1 MPSKKTTGLA
11 VALTGTIALLLTI
24 GLPGPTWLAIV
35 LCAAAAVE
43 LLALVLDLRDR
54 RA

>member
-11 VALTGTIALLLTI
+11 VILAATIALLLTI
-24 GLPGPTWLAIV
+24 GIPGPTWLAIA
-35 LCAAAAVE
+35 LGAAAAIE
-43 LLALVLDLRDR
+43 LVALVLSLRDR